1 MYYKQVQYNMTADEF
16 IKISASRSRPAIASL
31 SVDPSG
37 GDNRDTKARAQRE
50 SRSAERPSTQKLHR
64 LKRRDTL
71 THWLIQRGT
80 ASILA
85 PTILL
90 ANVSTLICLNIL
102 LFWHFHVGI
111 REILADYV
119 HHEVTRDLILVL
131 LRILII
137 IEMKYAFVFF
147 VL

>member
-1 MYYKQVQYNMTADEF
+1 MTA
-16 IKISASRSRPAIASL
+16 K
-31 SVDPSG
+31 
-37 GDNRDTKARAQRE
+37 NN
-50 SRSAERPSTQKLHR
+50 
-64 LKRRDTL
+64 TL
-71 THWLIQRGT
+71 AHWLIQRGT
-80 ASILA
+80 AALLA

-90 ANVSTLICLNIL
+90 ANVSTFICLNIL
-102 LFWHFHVGI
+102 LFWHLHIGI
-111 REILADYV
+111 KEILADYV

>member
-1 MYYKQVQYNMTADEF
+1 MTTHEF
-16 IKISASRSRPAIASL
+16 IKISASRSPAFGAI
-31 SVDPSG
+31 SVGPSG
-37 GDNRDTKARAQRE
+37 QMPGGDTKA
-50 SRSAERPSTQKLHR
+50 PKLHR